1 VKLQGHHAIITGG
14 GTGIG
19 AAIARALG
27 AEGARISLV
36 GRRIRPLEETA
47 DQFRSS
53 RAKSREPIERS
64 RDPDAEKNLGFA
76 RQGVSTEF
84 IQSDAEGGGEGL
96 DTNGIWIG
104 LADVTRRDEVDR
116 AFALARQAQGPIT
129 ILVNNA
135 GAAAGVPF
143 ARVSADLWRDMLAV
157 NLDGMFHCC
166 QAALPDLLA
175 AKAGRIV
182 TIASMAGLHGFAYAA
197 PYIAAKH
204 GAVGLT
210 RALAAEYARGSL
222 RVNAV
227 CPGFVDTEMTVQSVA
242 NITAKTG
249 RSDSEARAELA
260 RLNPS
265 GRLISPEEVA
275 AAVLDLVVSER
286 NGEALEIA

>member
-1 VKLQGHHAIITGG
+1 VNRLIGHHAVITGG

-19 AAIARALG
+19 AAIARTLG
-27 AEGARISLV
+27 AEGAKLTLV
-36 GRRIRPLEETA
+36 GRRREKLEEVCSGP
-47 DQFRSS
+47 F
-53 RAKSREPIERS
+53 
-64 RDPDAEKNLGFA
+64 DALVA
-76 RQGVSTEF
+76 P
-84 IQSDAEGGGEGL
+84 
-96 DTNGIWIG
+96 
-104 LADVTRRDEVDR
+104 ADVTLREEVDR
-116 AFALARQAQGPIT
+116 AFALAREAQGPIT

-143 ARVSADLWRDMLAV
+143 AKVTPVLWRDMLAV

-166 QAALPDLLA
+166 QSALPDLLA
-175 AKAGRIV
+175 APAGRIV
-182 TIASMAGLHGFAYAA
+182 TIASMAGLHGFAYAS

-210 RALAAEYARGSL
+210 RALAAEYAQSNL

-227 CPGFVDTEMTVQSVA
+227 CPGFVETEMTVQSIS
-242 NITAKTG
+242 NIAAQTG
-249 RSDSEARAELA
+249 RTDGAAREALE

-275 AAVLDLVVSER
+275 EAVLDLVVSER